1 MSLSLPGC
9 PVTDL
14 SGAKYT
20 PESTPKRNAGIWKRQ
35 LLSDPSLRGLQA
47 TRPDLQKPQKEQTPW
62 GESHC
67 PGESPL
73 DPNPSV
79 HKISSSLGEA
89 GDHACEL

>member
-20 PESTPKRNAGIWKRQ
+20 PENTPKRNAGIWKRQ
-35 LLSDPSLRGLQA
+35 LPSDPSLRGLQA

-62 GESHC
+62 GESHLKG
-67 PGESPL
+67 P
-73 DPNPSV
+73 
-79 HKISSSLGEA
+79 
-89 GDHACEL
+89 